1 MDPVTPDKSRS
12 GEKTS
17 DDSSSSKVL
26 ELRQI
31 LAINNMP
38 IEETRVKK
46 ENAYKDI
53 MEFAGGIILHRERHS
68 KDNPGSAEK
77 LGQIRDKYATRN
89 EDTFMKKYWGKL
101 IRDERGVEITEEPVE
116 NTRERQYRKATD
128 LVKTHG
134 RSRHGM
140 STISMT
146 TGIESFSRIPYLRSI
161 QKMIL

>member
-1 MDPVTPDKSRS
+1 MDPLTPDKSRS

-31 LAINNMP
+31 LAINNIP
-38 IEETRVKK
+38 IEETRVK
-46 ENAYKDI
+46 NAYKDI

-101 IRDERGVEITEEPVE
+101 IRNYRGVEITEEPVE
-116 NTRERQYRKATD
+116 NTSERQYRKATD

-146 TGIESFSRIPYLRSI
+146 TGIESFSRIRYLRSI